1 MGKQKVMV
9 KSGFGEPIDK
19 ECPKCG
25 STHLLHSVEMQAVRF
40 PYGPG
45 DVLMATVDVHVPVT
59 TCGDC
64 GDAWTDARA
73 DAIREKAVLRR
84 LEELRA

>member
-1 MGKQKVMV
+1 
-9 KSGFGEPIDK
+9 
-19 ECPKCG
+19 
-25 STHLLHSVEMQAVRF
+25 MQAVRF